1 MKNVKLVV
9 LATMTI
15 LFLGISDLKAQ
26 SESEIVL
33 IRTAEYVASAG
44 RNSEMVTI
52 MSSGER
58 SVTELEHFRYSN
70 YGEKAGENGAVI
82 QQEIIKWMQQGF
94 VITNFS
100 TDGGDIVQ
108 RTFIIMTKE

>member
-26 SESEIVL
+26 NESQIVL
-33 IRTAEYVASAG
+33 IRALEGFGSTYK
-44 RNSEMVTI
+44 SEMVTI
-52 MSSGER
+52 TPGGDR
-58 SVTELEHFRYSN
+58 SVVELVSLKNKN
-70 YGEKAGENGAVI
+70 YGEISGDNGVII
-82 QQEIIKWMQQGF
+82 QQEIVKWQRQGF